1 MVPPALL
8 VTLALTV
15 IFTLLSYR
23 FKEQNFNLSSEQRL
37 FMIISNIM
45 LILIFGKLGSH
56 LLHEPNLVHIISTFS
71 IFYILWYYLT
81 FVIVNYLSSD
91 NNGVL
96 RY

>member
-8 VTLALTV
+8 VTLVLKV
-15 IFTLLSYR
+15 IFTLLSYK
-23 FKEQNFNLSSEQRL
+23 FKDQNFNLSSEQRL

-45 LILIFGKLGSH
+45 LIVIFGKLGSH
-56 LLHEPNLVHIISTFS
+56 LLHEPNLVHIVSTFS

>member
-1 MVPPALL
+1 MIPATLL
-8 VTLALTV
+8 VTLGLTV
-15 IFTLLSYR
+15 IFALLSYK
-23 FKEQNFNLSSEQRL
+23 FKKQNFNLDAEQRL

-56 LLHEPNLVHIISTFS
+56 LLHNPDLIHIVSTFS
-71 IFYILWYYLT
+71 IFYILWYYTT

>member
-8 VTLALTV
+8 VTLVLTV
-15 IFTLLSYR
+15 IFTLLSYK
-23 FKEQNFNLSSEQRL
+23 FKDQNFNLSSEQRL

-45 LILIFGKLGSH
+45 LIVIFGKLGSH
-56 LLHEPNLVHIISTFS
+56 LLHEPNLVHIVSTFS

>member
-1 MVPPALL
+1 MIPATLL
-8 VTLALTV
+8 VTLILTI

-23 FKEQNFNLSSEQRL
+23 FKNQNFNLEAEQRL

-45 LILIFGKLGSH
+45 LIIIFGKLGSK
-56 LLHEPNLVHIISTFS
+56 LLHKPDFLHIISTFS
-71 IFYILWYYLT
+71 IFYILWYYTT